1 MVITGSEILARSIFS
16 PAAPRTY
23 HAETGMTFGAGPA
36 GYDIRIKQALD
47 LYPGQFAL
55 ASSLEHFTVPGD
67 LVGFVHDKSS
77 LARLGLFLGMGVVES
92 GWRGHLTIEIKN
104 QGYRPIHLLAG
115 QPIAQI
121 VLHLVANPTEGYN
134 GRYQDQADEPTP
146 AKLAESYD
154 KVNHDTEYPSEPSRR
169 WLD

>member
-1 MVITGSEILARSIFS
+1 MVITGSEILARNIFS
-16 PAAPRTY
+16 PATPRT
-23 HAETGMTFGAGPA
+23 HHPETGMTFGAGPA
-36 GYDIRIKQALD
+36 GYDIRIKQALY

-55 ASSLEHFTVPGD
+55 ASSLEHFNVPTD

-92 GWRGHLTIEIKN
+92 GWRGYLTIEIKN

-115 QPIAQI
+115 QPIAQ
-121 VLHLVANPTEGYN
+121 VVFHLVVNPTQGYN

-146 AKLAESYD
+146 AKLAEAYE

-169 WLD
+169 RLD

>member
-1 MVITGSEILARSIFS
+1 MVITGSAILTRNIFS
-16 PAAPRTY
+16 PAATRTY
-23 HAETGMTFGAGPA
+23 HPETGMTFGAGPA

-55 ASSLEHFTVPGD
+55 ASSLEHFTVPTD

-115 QPIAQI
+115 QPIAQ
-121 VLHLVANPTEGYN
+121 VVFHLVANPTQGYD

-146 AKLAESYD
+146 AKLAAAYD

>member
-1 MVITGSEILARSIFS
+1 MVITGSEILARGIFS
-16 PAAPRTY
+16 PAASRT
-23 HAETGMTFGAGPA
+23 HHPETGMTFGAGPA

>member
-55 ASSLEHFTVPGD
+55 ASSLEHFTVPRD

-115 QPIAQI
+115 QPISQI
-121 VLHLVANPTEGYN
+121 VFHLVVNPTQGYD

-146 AKLAESYD
+146 AKLAAAYE
-154 KVNHDTEYPSEPSRR
+154 KVNHDAEYPSEPSRR

>member
-1 MVITGSEILARSIFS
+1 MVITGSEILARNIFS
-16 PAAPRTY
+16 PAAPRT
-23 HAETGMTFGAGPA
+23 HHPETGMTFGAGPA
-36 GYDIRIKQALD
+36 GYDVRIKQALD

-55 ASSLEHFTVPGD
+55 ASSFEHFNVPRD

-121 VLHLVANPTEGYN
+121 VFHLVVNPTQGYD
-134 GRYQDQADEPTP
+134 GRYQDQADEPTH
-146 AKLAESYD
+146 AKLAAAYE
-154 KVNHDTEYPSEPSRR
+154 KVNHDAEYPSEPSRR

>member
-1 MVITGSEILARSIFS
+1 MVITGSEILARGIFS

-36 GYDIRIKQALD
+36 GYDVRLKQALD
-47 LYPGQFAL
+47 LYPGQFVL
-55 ASSLEHFTVPGD
+55 ASTLEHFNVPLD

-77 LARLGLFLGMGVVES
+77 LARLGLFVGVGVVES
-92 GWRGHLTIEIKN
+92 GWRGYLTIEIKN

-115 QPIAQI
+115 QPISQI
-121 VLHLVANPTEGYN
+121 VFHLVANPTLGYD

>member
-23 HAETGMTFGAGPA
+23 HTETGMTFGAGPA

-115 QPIAQI
+115 QPISQI
-121 VLHLVANPTEGYN
+121 VFHLVANPTQGYD

-154 KVNHDTEYPSEPSRR
+154 KVNHDTEYPPEPSRR

>member
-1 MVITGSEILARSIFS
+1 MVITGSEILARNIFT

-67 LVGFVHDKSS
+67 LIGFVHDKSS

-115 QPIAQI
+115 QPISQI
-121 VLHLVANPTEGYN
+121 VFHLVANPTQGYD

-146 AKLAESYD
+146 AKLAAAYE

>member
-1 MVITGSEILARSIFS
+1 MVITGSEILARNIFS
-16 PAAPRTY
+16 PAATRT
-23 HAETGMTFGAGPA
+23 HHPETGMTFGAGPA
-36 GYDIRIKQALD
+36 GYDVRIKQALD

-55 ASSLEHFTVPGD
+55 ASSFEHFNVPRD

-121 VLHLVANPTEGYN
+121 VFHLVANPTQGYD

-146 AKLAESYD
+146 AKLAEAYE
-154 KVNHDTEYPSEPSRR
+154 KVNHDAEYPSEPSRR

>member
-55 ASSLEHFTVPGD
+55 ASSLEHFNVPTD

-115 QPIAQI
+115 QPISQI
-121 VLHLVANPTEGYN
+121 VFHLVANPTQGYD

-146 AKLAESYD
+146 AKLAAAYE
-154 KVNHDTEYPSEPSRR
+154 KVNHDAEYSSEPSRR

>member
-1 MVITGSEILARSIFS
+1 MVITGSAILARNIFS

-23 HAETGMTFGAGPA
+23 HTETGMTFGAGPA

-115 QPIAQI
+115 QPISQI
-121 VLHLVANPTEGYN
+121 VFHLVANPTQGYD